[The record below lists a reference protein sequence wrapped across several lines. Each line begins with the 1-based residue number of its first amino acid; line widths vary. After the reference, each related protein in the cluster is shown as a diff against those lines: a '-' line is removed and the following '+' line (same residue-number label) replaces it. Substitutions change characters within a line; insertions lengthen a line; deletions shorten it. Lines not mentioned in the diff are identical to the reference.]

1 MRVGPDGIARD
12 ASSGR
17 RLRAVVVDDA
27 PEFLALVAD
36 RLREEGFEVDTAR
49 DGRAALELARSR
61 EPDLV
66 VLDLGLPDTD
76 GIDVCRQLR
85 TFSQAY
91 VLMLTGRDDELDKV
105 IGLSVG
111 ADDYLT
117 KPFSPREMVA
127 RVRAMLR
134 RPRTLPA
141 GGDTRR
147 FGQLV
152 IDTVAR
158 DVSLA
163 ERTVKLTR
171 TEFELLDLLS
181 SKPNAV
187 HTRTALMTAVWGRDW
202 VGDDHV
208 VDVHMSTLRRKLA
221 DDPQDPRFIRTVRG
235 VGYAFVGGS

>member
-1 MRVGPDGIARD
+1 MKVGPDDTARD

-36 RLREEGFEVDTAR
+36 QLREEGFEVDTAR
-49 DGRAALELARSR
+49 DGRTALELARSR

-76 GIDVCRQLR
+76 GIEVCRQLR

-111 ADDYLT
+111 ADDYIT
-117 KPFSPREMVA
+117 KPFSPREMIA

-134 RPRTLPA
+134 RPRTLPG

-152 IDTVAR
+152 IDIAAR
-158 DVSLA
+158 DVYLA
-163 ERTVKLTR
+163 ERTVDLTR
-171 TEFELLDLLS
+171 TEFDLLDLLS

-187 HTRTALMTAVWGRDW
+187 FTRTALMAAVWGRDW

-221 DDPQDPRFIRTVRG
+221 DDPQDPRFIRTIRG